1 MKIEQKIEKLGYRIP
16 KAPKPL
22 GSYVPAVRI
31 GNLLFVG
38 GKIPLVEGQLRYKG
52 KVGKDLGIEEGYEAA
67 KICALN
73 LLSVV
78 KDELGDLD
86 KVQRIIKVTGYIN
99 SSSGFTEQPKV
110 LNGASELLLEVF
122 GDKGKHARA
131 AIGVSELALDAPL
144 EVEMIVGVK
153 D

>member
-1 MKIEQKIEKLGYRIP
+1 MKIEQKIENLGYRIP
-16 KAPKPL
+16 EVSKPL
-22 GSYVPAVRI
+22 GEHIPAVRV

-38 GKIPLVEGQLRYKG
+38 GKIPLFDGQLKYKG

-73 LLSVV
+73 LLSVI
-78 KDELGDLD
+78 KAELGDLD
-86 KVQRIIKVTGYIN
+86 KVKRIVKITGYIN
-99 SSSGFTEQPKV
+99 SASGFTEQPKV

-122 GDKGKHARA
+122 GDKGRHARA
-131 AIGVSELALDAPL
+131 AIGVSGLALDAPL
-144 EVEMIVGVK
+144 EVEVIVEVK